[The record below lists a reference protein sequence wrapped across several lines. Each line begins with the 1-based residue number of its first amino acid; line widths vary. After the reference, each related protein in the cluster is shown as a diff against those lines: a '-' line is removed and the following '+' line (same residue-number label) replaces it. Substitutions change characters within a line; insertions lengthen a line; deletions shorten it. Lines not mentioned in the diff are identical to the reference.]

1 MEDDEIEEE
10 EEDDEEEE
18 KECSLDSPVKLI
30 VLLRP
35 YFESNAEATAFF
47 TSAEIS
53 AAHLSPIETFV
64 PKTYYYIVQWLVV
77 M

>member
-1 MEDDEIEEE
+1 M
-10 EEDDEEEE
+10 
-18 KECSLDSPVKLI
+18 

-35 YFESNAEATAFF
+35 YLESNAEATAFF

-64 PKTYYYIVQWLVV
+64 PKNYIQSRIIHVNVNRYAIDNIVLRDK
-77 M
+77 

>member
-1 MEDDEIEEE
+1 M
-10 EEDDEEEE
+10 
-18 KECSLDSPVKLI
+18 

-35 YFESNAEATAFF
+35 YLESNAEATAFF

-64 PKTYYYIVQWLVV
+64 PKKIHTVKDYSCQLQLLCDL
-77 M
+77 